1 MKKKNFYKKTI
12 ADLKTSNPRQWY
24 SKLKKI
30 TSYDQQKN
38 EVPIVEEIRDL
49 PDQEQAEIIAEKFA
63 KIQNEYDPLQ
73 TEDISVPT
81 FDKSEIPVFKVSK
94 VWLALAKIDTNKST
108 VLGDFPAKL
117 IKQFAAYLADPFTNI
132 VNASVA
138 QREYPQI
145 YKYEISTPVPKVYP
159 TETTDQLRN
168 ISGLRNFDKIMEK
181 LLADLMI
188 SDMKESLDPAQYGNQ
203 KGISIQH
210 YLINMIHRILSIL
223 DNNKVSHF
231 G

>member
-1 MKKKNFYKKTI
+1 M
-12 ADLKTSNPRQWY
+12 
-24 SKLKKI
+24 
-30 TSYDQQKN
+30 
-38 EVPIVEEIRDL
+38 
-49 PDQEQAEIIAEKFA
+49 
-63 KIQNEYDPLQ
+63 
-73 TEDISVPT
+73 
-81 FDKSEIPVFKVSK
+81 
-94 VWLALAKIDTNKST
+94 
-108 VLGDFPAKL
+108 
-117 IKQFAAYLADPFTNI
+117 
-132 VNASVA
+132 
-138 QREYPQI
+138 
-145 YKYEISTPVPKVYP
+145 YP